1 MRTRFSAMH
10 CIRLAALCLV
20 LTAPAEVTAADSVS
34 FSGKRIEVVVP
45 FAPGG
50 GSDVY
55 IRAIAPFLEK
65 HLPGQPSIVIRNIPG
80 AGGIPG
86 ANQFA
91 ARARPDGTE
100 AIVVSSST
108 VSNFV
113 FQKGKVEYDLNKWEP
128 VLLSPQGS
136 VVYAAPSL
144 AVQGPKDL
152 PKLRGKEVVFGGHN
166 ASSAELRTIVTFEL
180 LGLKPRYVW
189 GLNRGPARLAFE
201 RGELNIN
208 YDTAPGFFK
217 NASQLVKAG
226 KAVPLYTLGVLHEG
240 GEVSRDPNFKDLPSF
255 PEAYEIV
262 HGKKPSGEGYE
273 AWKALLKMGVMAN
286 KALMLPA
293 GTPKPIVEAWRTAIR
308 KVLDDPQF
316 EKQAAAVV
324 EGYPQFVGEAARPI
338 IKDATTFSPQ
348 AWRWIKNYLQT
359 SHNVTLQQ

>member
-144 AVQGPKDL
+144 GVQGPKDL

-180 LGLKPRYVW
+180 LGPQAPLRVGVESRSGAPCVRTRRAEHQLRH
-189 GLNRGPARLAFE
+189 GARILQE
-201 RGELNIN
+201 RFSARQGRQSG
-208 YDTAPGFFK
+208 A
-217 NASQLVKAG
+217 A
-226 KAVPLYTLGVLHEG
+226 LYTGRP
-240 GEVSRDPNFKDLPSF
+240 SRR
-255 PEAYEIV
+255 
-262 HGKKPSGEGYE
+262 G
-273 AWKALLKMGVMAN
+273 
-286 KALMLPA
+286 
-293 GTPKPIVEAWRTAIR
+293 
-308 KVLDDPQF
+308 
-316 EKQAAAVV
+316 
-324 EGYPQFVGEAARPI
+324 
-338 IKDATTFSPQ
+338 
-348 AWRWIKNYLQT
+348 
-359 SHNVTLQQ
+359 